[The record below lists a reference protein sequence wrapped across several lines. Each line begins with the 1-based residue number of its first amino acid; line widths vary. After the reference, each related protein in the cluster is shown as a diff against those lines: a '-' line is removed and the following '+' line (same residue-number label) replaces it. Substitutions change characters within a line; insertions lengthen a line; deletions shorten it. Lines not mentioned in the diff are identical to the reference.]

1 MYQQPRSL
9 LVGNI
14 KIKQDLILSSAE
26 DIVSLVTYLLSLNV
40 YMSHNSFKF
49 KVITNIEIILKLR
62 TGLVLGVL
70 FNSRT
75 IEKISVIKNIAI
87 LLDHYY
93 SDRTHYYY

>member
-40 YMSHNSFKF
+40 YMYHNSFKF
-49 KVITNIEIILKLR
+49 KVITNIEIIFKIK

-75 IEKISVIKNIAI
+75 IEKISVIKHIAI

-93 SDRTHYYY
+93 SDRTH